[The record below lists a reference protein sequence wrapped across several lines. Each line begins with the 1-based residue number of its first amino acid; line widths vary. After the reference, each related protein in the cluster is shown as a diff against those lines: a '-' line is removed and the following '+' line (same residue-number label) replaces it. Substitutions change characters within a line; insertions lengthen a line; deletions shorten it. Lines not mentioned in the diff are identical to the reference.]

1 MLAKRMLDIVASL
14 LALAILAVPM
24 SMIALAIR
32 NESPGAAIFR
42 QRRVGRRGKPFTMLK
57 FRTMRADVDPY
68 GSSPQG
74 GQDPRLTRL
83 GKLLRETSLDEL
95 PQLLNVLGG
104 QMSLVGPRP
113 LYLRQ
118 AEQWNPQQ
126 KRRLLV
132 RPGMTGYAQVFGRA
146 GLTHEEKIELDVYY
160 VDNRSFGLDLWILL
174 KTAAAVITHRGAI
187 YERRYGRDREHES
200 D

>member
-1 MLAKRMLDIVASL
+1 
-14 LALAILAVPM
+14 
-24 SMIALAIR
+24 
-32 NESPGAAIFR
+32 GAALFR
-42 QRRVGRRGKPFTMLK
+42 QQRAGRGGKPFVLLK

-68 GSSPQG
+68 GQSPG
-74 GQDPRLTRL
+74 SGDDPRLTRL
-83 GKLLRETSLDEL
+83 GRLLREASVDEL
-95 PQLLNVLGG
+95 PQLLNVLAG

-187 YERRYGRDREHES
+187 YERRYSRDREHES